1 MSRRRVWLA
10 IAILAAAATI
20 FGGSALWRARGVLRE
35 AREHVSA
42 GASFRFSV
50 RPIVPVIP
58 AGLESIGAPAVF
70 HDATVFDGH
79 LYIAGPSGL
88 TKYDGASGAIA
99 ARYRVGAELPP
110 APLTSLAV
118 GLAGDQIADQCLAL
132 IRLGDVRHRADQP
145 RDPPAVVS
153 LDRGLIA

>member
-10 IAILAAAATI
+10 VAILAAAATI

-42 GASFRFSV
+42 GASYRFSV

-58 AGLESIGAPAVF
+58 VGLESMGAPAVF
-70 HDATVFDGH
+70 NDAAVFEGH

-88 TKYDGASGAIA
+88 TKYDGSSGALA
-99 ARYRVGAELPP
+99 ARYRVGAELPS

-118 GLAGDQIADQCLAL
+118 GLAGDSHAPELWIGTWGAF
-132 IRLGDVRHRADQP
+132 
-145 RDPPAVVS
+145 
-153 LDRGLIA
+153 